1 MDRNVKYLI
10 IGAGISGLTFANY
23 ANGDYLIIE
32 KEDEVGGYCRTIK
45 KRDYVWDYA
54 GHFFHFSTDE
64 FKKKF
69 LDSVDPDEIK
79 YKDKNTKIM
88 YKGKLIDY
96 PFQTNIHQLDK
107 QEFIDC
113 LYDLFH
119 RNEKEEYSSFLDM
132 LYGKFGKSIVEKFL
146 KPYNE
151 KLYAVDL
158 TTLDKD
164 AMGRFFPYADI
175 PAIIDNMK
183 ANKDSTSYNNTFLY
197 PKSGA
202 GSFIQILYDALDKSK
217 VLLGHRVTKINNDE
231 KTAELDDG
239 SRIGYEYLI
248 NTSPLN
254 EFLTYFDG
262 EEFRNLR
269 DSLSY
274 NKVLVF
280 NLGFDRKS
288 KFTKEHW
295 FYIPDKSVNFYRI
308 GFYDNILDADKLSM
322 YIEIGYN
329 KDDVIDADKQLEY
342 ASTLIEQAQNITNEA
357 KKKGNT
363 NFFSG
368 FARGFKDAPLDGW
381 AMGLQDLKNYSAA
394 KKVMDKVD
402 RGEELSPSEDA
413 LMQALVTNA
422 ATQMYYSGDLG
433 RGYKAGGV
441 TAESLPFML
450 DMIAGMGTIQAV
462 TKPASKALVKY
473 ATEKAAKMGLGRA
486 TTGLAKGAARTA
498 AGLGDVAAH
507 TATFGGAR
515 VASDYQRRGLG
526 DVQVK
531 VHAVVP
537 TLVVGIGVVVFQRLV
552 RAVHTVIVHIA
563 GGHKVACQIT
573 ASAYVQVSA
582 VAHGSRLQQFA
593 HPVYVG
599 VEVRVNASAEE
610 VHLRVVEDGLLRARH
625 TCLVH
630 HAGIGISVHVLRRL
644 RTGVVR

>member
-23 ANGDYLIIE
+23 AEGDYLIVE

-45 KRDYVWDYA
+45 KKDYVWDYA
-54 GHFFHFSTDE
+54 GHFFHFSTEE

-69 LDSVDPDEIK
+69 LDSVSADDIK
-79 YKDKNTKIM
+79 YKDKNTKII
-88 YKGKLIDY
+88 YKDALVDY
-96 PFQTNIHQLDK
+96 PFQTNIHQLEK

-119 RNEKEEYSSFLDM
+119 RDEKEDYDSFLDM
-132 LYGKFGKSIVEKFL
+132 LYGKFGKAIVEKFL
-146 KPYNE
+146 RPYNE

-239 SRIGYEYLI
+239 SRIRYEYLI

-280 NLGFDRKS
+280 NLGFNRKS

-295 FYIPDKSVNFYRI
+295 FYIPDKNVNFYRI

-329 KDDVIDADKQLEY
+329 KDDVIDADKQLELTLENLRKLGVIDEDMKLEEH
-342 ASTLIEQAQNITNEA
+342 STIIMDPAYVHINTETEKKVQEFKDREAQNNIYTIGRYGAWTYCSME
-357 KKKGNT
+357 
-363 NFFSG
+363 
-368 FARGFKDAPLDGW
+368 DC
-381 AMGLQDLKNYSAA
+381 MVAA
-394 KKVMDKVD
+394 KK
-402 RGEELSPSEDA
+402 L
-413 LMQALVTNA
+413 
-422 ATQMYYSGDLG
+422 
-433 RGYKAGGV
+433 
-441 TAESLPFML
+441 AE
-450 DMIAGMGTIQAV
+450 
-462 TKPASKALVKY
+462 K
-473 ATEKAAKMGLGRA
+473 
-486 TTGLAKGAARTA
+486 
-498 AGLGDVAAH
+498 
-507 TATFGGAR
+507 
-515 VASDYQRRGLG
+515 
-526 DVQVK
+526 
-531 VHAVVP
+531 
-537 TLVVGIGVVVFQRLV
+537 
-552 RAVHTVIVHIA
+552 
-563 GGHKVACQIT
+563 
-573 ASAYVQVSA
+573 
-582 VAHGSRLQQFA
+582 LQ
-593 HPVYVG
+593 
-599 VEVRVNASAEE
+599 
-610 VHLRVVEDGLLRARH
+610 
-625 TCLVH
+625 
-630 HAGIGISVHVLRRL
+630 
-644 RTGVVR
+644 